1 MTPDTRPAPDSGTIS
16 AQNRPGELERI
27 VAATDFSATAEA
39 AVEWAT
45 GLAREHGATLHL
57 IHGLTL
63 PAPLPDYVP
72 TDASVTAAS
81 DLRNELHDIALEK
94 LDAAAK
100 PAREAGVAVELVVHV
115 GVPSQLITQYAEE
128 IGAGLVVVGTQGLTG
143 FRHLLLGS
151 TAERVVQ
158 HAHCPVLTIHPDD
171 RDRQRSIR
179 TILAPTDFS
188 HNASRAARVA
198 QAVLG
203 QRGGP
208 VRVILLHAYHL
219 PVEYTAYGAVPTS
232 IDYMKDTGA
241 EAQEKLDAMAAELSG
256 DGLEVEALAVEGYA
270 PEVIVDQAEE
280 LGADLISMG
289 THGRTGLR
297 HLLLGSTA
305 ERVVQHAGCPVLTVR
320 VKDDED

>member
-1 MTPDTRPAPDSGTIS
+1 MAPNTHPD
-16 AQNRPGELERI
+16 AQSPEELNRI
-27 VAATDFSATAEA
+27 VAATDFSATATA

-72 TDASVTAAS
+72 TDASVAAAAE
-81 DLRNELHDIALEK
+81 LRSELHGIALKK
-94 LDAAAK
+94 LEAAAG
-100 PAREAGVAVELVVHV
+100 PAREAGVEVEFAVHV
-115 GVPSQLITQYAEE
+115 GVPSQLITSHAEDV
-128 IGAGLVVVGTQGLTG
+128 GADLVVVGTQGLTG

-158 HAHCPVLTIHPDD
+158 HAHCPVLTIHPED
-171 RDRQRSIR
+171 RPRAIR

-188 HNASRAARVA
+188 HHASRAARVA
-198 QAVLG
+198 RAVLG
-203 QRGGP
+203 QRGEP

-241 EAQEKLDAMAAELSG
+241 EAQDNLDVMAAALAG
-256 DGLEVEALAVEGYA
+256 DDLEVEALVVEGYA
-270 PEVIVDQAEE
+270 PEVIVEQAKE
-280 LGADLISMG
+280 LGADLITMG

-305 ERVVQHAGCPVLTVR
+305 ERVVQHAECPVLTVR
-320 VKDDED
+320 LEKDGD